1 MRNIVKA
8 QLAEGTVNAADI
20 AFADLLMTLANVPSD
35 ELWTAS
41 ALASASV
48 QNGDVCI
55 VLNDLANSIDRNFNG
70 YIEGTDTAAPD
81 TALQLRSALQES
93 GMVQTPQLP
102 VTHPLVLDEAGR
114 LYLARYWQEERDL
127 AEALQSRLQPRSQSF
142 SQQPE
147 TKGTQHRPSAKL
159 LDALF
164 PPAPQPTEADWQRVA
179 AVVAAQQQLC
189 VITGGPGTGKTRT
202 VARLL
207 AVLMEQSP
215 RSQRIALLA
224 PTGKAAA
231 RLLESLRAE
240 VQQLATQGIILELP
254 DSASTMHRA
263 LGYQPGRRGF
273 KHRPDNP
280 LPFDLVLVDE
290 ASMVDLSLMY
300 ALVSALAPK
309 TRLIML
315 GDRDQLASVE
325 AGNVLGDIVGHASP
339 ERYSANL
346 RQVLLDTCPGFD
358 SVGTNTENGGMA
370 DAVVQLKHSYRFDAQ
385 SGIGHFARAV
395 NAGDADAACEIGNNN
410 RYPDLVFINPAQTA
424 LQSHLTEQAL
434 PAALAVR
441 EQHTVQ
447 DALKALQEY
456 RVLCALHLGPRGVEQ
471 INQFIESRL
480 VRSGNMQPNQ
490 LWYQGRP
497 ILITRN
503 DPGTSLYNG
512 DTGLIWPD
520 DNGHIMAWFSDGEGS
535 VRAVAPG
542 RLPAHQT
549 CYAMTVHKTQGSEFG
564 DVLLILP
571 EVPHQLLSR
580 DLLYTGITRARR
592 SVVIYGGEDAIRV
605 GCETKR
611 VRRSGLLGRLW
622 G

>member
-55 VLNDLANSIDRNFNG
+55 VLNDLANSIDRNIDG
-70 YIEGTDTAAPD
+70 YIEGTGTAAPD

-240 VQQLATQGIILELP
+240 VLQLATQGITLELP
-254 DSASTMHRA
+254 DSAST
-263 LGYQPGRRGF
+263 
-273 KHRPDNP
+273 
-280 LPFDLVLVDE
+280 
-290 ASMVDLSLMY
+290 
-300 ALVSALAPK
+300 
-309 TRLIML
+309 
-315 GDRDQLASVE
+315 
-325 AGNVLGDIVGHASP
+325 
-339 ERYSANL
+339 
-346 RQVLLDTCPGFD
+346 C
-358 SVGTNTENGGMA
+358 
-370 DAVVQLKHSYRFDAQ
+370 
-385 SGIGHFARAV
+385 
-395 NAGDADAACEIGNNN
+395 
-410 RYPDLVFINPAQTA
+410 
-424 LQSHLTEQAL
+424 
-434 PAALAVR
+434 
-441 EQHTVQ
+441 
-447 DALKALQEY
+447 
-456 RVLCALHLGPRGVEQ
+456 
-471 INQFIESRL
+471 
-480 VRSGNMQPNQ
+480 
-490 LWYQGRP
+490 
-497 ILITRN
+497 
-503 DPGTSLYNG
+503 
-512 DTGLIWPD
+512 
-520 DNGHIMAWFSDGEGS
+520 
-535 VRAVAPG
+535 
-542 RLPAHQT
+542 
-549 CYAMTVHKTQGSEFG
+549 
-564 DVLLILP
+564 
-571 EVPHQLLSR
+571 
-580 DLLYTGITRARR
+580 LLYT
-592 SVVIYGGEDAIRV
+592 SDAAD
-605 GCETKR
+605 E
-611 VRRSGLLGRLW
+611 
-622 G
+622 